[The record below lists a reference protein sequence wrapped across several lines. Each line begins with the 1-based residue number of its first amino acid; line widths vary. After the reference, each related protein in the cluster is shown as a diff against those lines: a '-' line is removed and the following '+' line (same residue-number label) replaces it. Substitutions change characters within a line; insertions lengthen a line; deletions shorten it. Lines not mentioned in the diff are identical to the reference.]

1 MKEII
6 KTIKAENI
14 AELYKNNGV
23 SSNRAD
29 SVNQKFQTM
38 PDKFEVF
45 GLCFPEIVINGETR
59 VTPAFA
65 INESGTNYIPVGQL
79 FANYTDKTEASKINK
94 EGDNKGK
101 FLVVNNKKVNKL
113 ADGLSEAEFIELVVG
128 KKFKSAQPKDFAVF
142 QPLYK
147 DGKPVYGETSE
158 QALEMIKPKS
168 YRVVSIVE

>member
-6 KTIKAENI
+6 KAIKAENV
-14 AELYKNNGV
+14 ADLYKANKV
-23 SSNRAD
+23 FEKRTER
-29 SVNQKFQTM
+29 VNQKFQTM

-45 GLCFPEIVINGETR
+45 GLCFPEIEIDGETR

-65 INESGTNYIPVGQL
+65 INETGSNYLPVALL

-94 EGDNKGK
+94 EGNNKGK
-101 FLVVNNKKVNKL
+101 FLVVNNRKVNKL